1 MKCFVSS
8 IHVTYLLKKKER
20 ARLINF
26 TIWIN
31 SRGWSSSK
39 DLAQQ
44 GLQESDTVDPFP
56 FLKRGLILKGGCGSH
71 THTLLTCLRLFSIMK
86 FLRI

>member
-8 IHVTYLLKKKER
+8 IHVIYLLKKKER

-31 SRGWSSSK
+31 SRGWPSSEGL
-39 DLAQQ
+39 DQQ
-44 GLQESDTVDPFP
+44 ILQENHTVDPFL
-56 FLKRGLILKGGCGSH
+56 FLKDREMLLERGA
-71 THTLLTCLRLFSIMK
+71 
-86 FLRI
+86 